1 MWQVLTRLA
10 APTAG
15 HAREPA
21 VMSVTARM
29 LDSLLVESRSAAYV
43 STAALNDEL
52 LERAC
57 RDDYPRWLS
66 LAESTGGCVRP
77 IRLRGTIRD
86 IDSAT
91 GEVVHALNTNRSPPS
106 ATCTPTPSPSRTRA

>member
-1 MWQVLTRLA
+1 
-10 APTAG
+10 
-15 HAREPA
+15 
-21 VMSVTARM
+21 MSVTARM
-29 LDSLLVESRSAAYV
+29 LDSLLVESRSAAHV

-86 IDSAT
+86 IDS
-91 GEVVHALNTNRSPPS
+91 GYR
-106 ATCTPTPSPSRTRA
+106 RGRACPRHE